1 MEQNDLSLLQGTWL
15 QIAYER
21 DGLVDPIDGEQGWS
35 PRTEISGQNFTVT
48 IADGSTILSGVFKL
62 DQTRYPK
69 EIDWTDKAGS
79 YASKRT
85 IKAIYTLNRTDF
97 VFCAAYDGKARP
109 TEFKT
114 KSGQVL
120 RRMRRL

>member
-1 MEQNDLSLLQGTWL
+1 MEQDDFPLLQGHWL
-15 QIAYER
+15 QIGYER
-21 DGLVDPIDGEQGWS
+21 DGVVDPIDGEQGWS
-35 PRTEISGQNFTVT
+35 PRTAISDQNFTVT

-62 DQTRYPK
+62 DQTLHPK

-79 YASKRT
+79 YASSRK
-85 IKAIYTLNRTDF
+85 IKAIYTLNRTEF
-97 VFCAAYDGKARP
+97 VFCASYDGNARP